1 MNVDITAE
9 MVPGQ
14 VLGTW
19 DVAAPG
25 VSCQEAPVSVAGC

>member
-9 MVPGQ
+9 MVRGQ

-19 DVAAPG
+19 DVAAPRMT
-25 VSCQEAPVSVAGC
+25 CQEAPVSISGC

>member
-9 MVPGQ
+9 MVHGQ

-19 DVAAPG
+19 DVAASG
-25 VSCQEAPVSVAGC
+25 VTCQEAPVSVIAC